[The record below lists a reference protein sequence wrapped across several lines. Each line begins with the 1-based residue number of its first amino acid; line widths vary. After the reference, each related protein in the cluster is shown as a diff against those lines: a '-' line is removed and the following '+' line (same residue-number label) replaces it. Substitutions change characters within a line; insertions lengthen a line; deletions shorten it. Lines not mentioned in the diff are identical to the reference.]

1 MTVEDWAEIRRL
13 HRVERMPI
21 KAIARTLGVSRNAV
35 RRALA
40 RDAPP
45 KYERAA
51 KGSVVDAVEPRIR
64 ELLREH
70 PTMPATVIAERIGW
84 DRSLTVLKD
93 RVRQLRPHY
102 LPPDPAT
109 RTSYDAGQRAQCD
122 LWFPPAP
129 VPLGA
134 GQVGSPPVLVMTA
147 GYSRM
152 LFATMIPSRQAPD
165 LICGH
170 WLLLQ
175 RMGAVPKQLVWDNEA
190 AVGSWRGGRPKL
202 AEDFEAF
209 RGTLGIS
216 VHQCRPRDPESKGLV
231 ERTNQYLETSFLPG
245 RTFTGPADFN
255 TQLDTWLT
263 ARANLRHHRGLG
275 CRPQER
281 WDTDRAAMLTL
292 PPDHVVTAGL
302 GWRASTRLPRDHYIR
317 LDSNDYSVD
326 PVAVGRKVDVR
337 ADLTTITVTLTDT
350 SSGSPAGKVV
360 ARHERCWARHQTITD
375 PAHRQAALTMAA
387 AHRHALAAT
396 RRTGSDSPGQVEQ
409 RDLTAYD
416 AAFGLTD
423 DTTDHP
429 VETLEGVA

>member
-13 HRVERMPI
+13 QRVEQMPI
-21 KAIARTLGVSRNAV
+21 KVIARELKVSRNAV

-45 KYERAA
+45 RYTRPV
-51 KGSVVDAVEPRIR
+51 KGSVVDAVEPQIR
-64 ELLREH
+64 ELLRAH
-70 PTMPATVIAERIGW
+70 PTMASTVIAERIGW
-84 DRSLTVLKD
+84 ERSLTVLKD
-93 RVRQLRPHY
+93 RVRELRPLY

-109 RTSYDAGQRAQCD
+109 RTSYDAGGRAQCD

-152 LFATMIPSRQAPD
+152 LFAAMIPSRQAPD

-175 RMGAVPKQLVWDNEA
+175 RMGAVPAQLVWDNEP

-231 ERTNQYLETSFLPG
+231 ERTNQYFETSFLPG
-245 RTFTGPADFN
+245 RTFTGPTDFN
-255 TQLDTWLT
+255 TQLETWLSE
-263 ARANLRHHRGLG
+263 RANVRHHRALG
-275 CRPQER
+275 CRPRER
-281 WDTDRAAMLTL
+281 WDADRAAMLTL
-292 PPDHVVTAGL
+292 PPGHVVTAGL
-302 GWRASTRLPRDHYIR
+302 GWRASTRLPRDHYVR

-337 ADLTTITVTLTDT
+337 ADLTTITVSL
-350 SSGSPAGKVV
+350 AGRLV

-387 AHRHALAAT
+387 AYRHVLAA
-396 RRTGSDSPGQVEQ
+396 GQRQKQSQSSHESVEQ
-409 RDLTAYD
+409 RDLSAYD
-416 AAFGLTD
+416 TAFGLTD
-423 DTTDHP
+423 EPADGRTGA
-429 VETLEGVA
+429 LEGAA